1 MGSLKV
7 GSSAVADVRYGSTMV
22 SSIRRGSTIMWQR
35 TGGGS
40 GSLIFDDFDR
50 ADADTLGSNW
60 TYEDGAFHDHEIGVE
75 NGQARVKIPEGL
87 IGGFFTLSTSR
98 CRYNVATASSDD
110 GFVETQPSSLGNSHS
125 GASPTGYRTQVFGR
139 GNNTSC
145 DDGVGI
151 EMKAGNCWIVR
162 RVGGSDTVM
171 EDGGSFQAG
180 DILRLSYSGN
190 VYTLTRNGVEV
201 ASWNDSGASAHVGSG
216 YRSLLLRG
224 DGAKDLLG
232 PRRFSPALNYVV
244 MG

>member
-110 GFVETQPSSLGNSHS
+110 GFVETQPSSLGSSAS
-125 GASPTGYRTQVFGR
+125 GAAPTGYRTQIFGR
-139 GNNTSC
+139 ASTDCSN
-145 DDGVGI
+145 GVGI
-151 EMKAGNCWIVR
+151 EMRAGNCWIIR
-162 RVGGSDTVM
+162 RVSEVGTRMASGGA
-171 EDGGSFQAG
+171 FQPG
-180 DILRLSYSGN
+180 DVLRLTYATDL
-190 VYTLTRNGVEV
+190 YTLTKNGRTI
-201 ASWNDSGASAHVGSG
+201 ATWNDSGQTAHRGAS
-216 YRSLLLRG
+216 YRSLMLRG

-232 PRRFSPALNYVV
+232 PRRFSPALNYAL